1 MTQDSQTRLA
11 FIIDGSVVDVLHTD
25 ARLAAILLSSP
36 LVLDVS
42 YWYDEPSNANKV
54 LNNAYYN
61 STKQKFKLNQPGP
74 QYSFNEEAYEWEFVR
89 PATPIPVEDGKFF
102 VWDYEG
108 NKWDSYNVEEY
119 STDNATIQPTSSE
132 AEILPPVKIAYILDN
147 TVVDVIYTDE
157 RLGSIFLSEP
167 IIVDITDNNE
177 VSIGNSYNA
186 ETNVF
191 SSIS

>member
-25 ARLAAILLSSP
+25 ARLAAILLSNP

-54 LNNAYYN
+54 LNNAYYS
-61 STKQKFKLNQPGP
+61 STKQKFKLSQPGP
-74 QYSFNEEAYEWEFVR
+74 QYAFNEETYEWEFVR

-119 STDNATIQPTSSE
+119 GTEAAITQPTSSE
-132 AEILPPVKIAYILDN
+132 VEALPPVKIAYIIDN
-147 TVVDVIYTDE
+147 TVVDVVYTDE
-157 RLGSIFLSEP
+157 RLGSIFLSNP
-167 IIVDITDNNE
+167 VIVDITGNNE
-177 VSIGNSYNA
+177 VSIGNSYNT
-186 ETNVF
+186 ETGVF
-191 SSIS
+191 SSVS